1 MISADQLE
9 VGNKYKFTSARK
21 GFFETVGYLSADE
34 SAFVEIYT
42 TWRRGSLYVTFNEES
57 EIEMMREVISEGE
70 EFSDDSFETEL
81 IDYFDEC
88 DVQFNMQIDEGSSFQ
103 EATLI
108 QKLQAAHPEAGD
120 ALEQMGFKKID
131 HTYSLSC
138 PLEIEVP

>member
-21 GFFETVGYLSADE
+21 GFFEIVGYLSADE
-34 SAFVEIYT
+34 TAFVEIYT
-42 TWRRGSLYVTFNEES
+42 TWRRGSLYVTFNDES
-57 EIEMMREVISEGE
+57 EIDMMREIISEGE

-88 DVQFNMQIDEGSSFQ
+88 DVQFNLTIDEGSSFQ
-103 EATLI
+103 EAALTER
-108 QKLQAAHPEAGD
+108 LQAAHPEAD
-120 ALEQMGFKKID
+120 EVLEEMGFKKIG

-138 PLEIEVP
+138 PLEIEMS